1 MRADWQGGSPRPQPL
16 AWEHANGSI
25 RATTAGLPIAGNPTT
40 VRNLSAYDASAA
52 DGDPSDRHPRSR
64 SRGKLHRREALSS
77 PNKRRRTSH
86 TPVWRASSS
95 SSESEDTES
104 RGTPPPEESG
114 DSRNVDSTMRPLDPS
129 DSLTV
134 SDGSSAH
141 RTGPS
146 TSVDSAPSTSDKD
159 TRFWP
164 SSLRDQEGEH
174 PESLSSVE
182 EERDDSFSSVI
193 DLIGSYHSLE
203 KPASASPTRGLS
215 TLSHAL
221 GLHAESSPDLHLPPS
236 RLVEALVDKVNAT
249 FDKFVDE
256 QTSRA
261 FIPWPIK
268 RQRGYYRTSKP
279 LFAAPYTVPPGLSS
293 LTLDKASEPKKQP
306 VVIPHNL
313 VSSFETALAGV
324 SEVVSWLDW
333 WLATLSKF
341 GEALP
346 KETRS
351 NFQRKMVSGARSLEF
366 LGSQTTPVL
375 ANLVLLRRDSLL
387 SDVRSTVPAEELSRL
402 RHAPLPPSSALF
414 PPTLLDMA
422 LSKTRAASN
431 DALVHKALHPPRIPK
446 CQPQQQSRASS
457 ASAAPADRSGVSS
470 FVPRQQQAQRGNAS
484 AASSSG
490 GNRNRPRKGKKPFCH
505 SSGRPGN
512 ARGGGKGSGKR
523 QN

>member
-1 MRADWQGGSPRPQPL
+1 MHRQLTGTPQTGTHGADRG
-16 AWEHANGSI
+16 
-25 RATTAGLPIAGNPTT
+25 
-40 VRNLSAYDASAA
+40 ASA
-52 DGDPSDRHPRSR
+52 D
-64 SRGKLHRREALSS
+64 
-77 PNKRRRTSH
+77 KRRRTTH
-86 TPVWRASSS
+86 TPVWRPSPS

-104 RGTPPPEESG
+104 SGTPPPEKSG

-134 SDGSSAH
+134 SNGSSAH
-141 RTGPS
+141 CAGPS
-146 TSVDSAPSTSDKD
+146 TSVDSTPSTSDKD
-159 TRFWP
+159 ARFWP
-164 SSLRDQEGEH
+164 SSPRDQEGEH
-174 PESLSSVE
+174 PKSLSSVE
-182 EERDDSFSSVI
+182 EERERLLFLGHRPDKELPQSREAGECCPHLGVKHPLPRPRPPRRVLS
-193 DLIGSYHSLE
+193 G
-203 KPASASPTRGLS
+203 PALAT
-215 TLSHAL
+215 
-221 GLHAESSPDLHLPPS
+221 LPPS
-236 RLVEALVDKVNAT
+236 EALVDKVTST

-256 QTSRA
+256 QTPSA
-261 FIPWPIK
+261 FIPWPMK
-268 RQRGYYRTSKP
+268 HQRRYYRTSKP

-293 LTLDKASEPKKQP
+293 LTLDKASEPKKRP

-324 SEVVSWLDW
+324 GEVVSWLDW

-346 KETRS
+346 EETRS
-351 NFQRKMVSGARSLEF
+351 NFQRMMVSGARSLEF

-375 ANLVLLRRDSLL
+375 AKLVLLRRDSLL
-387 SDVRSTVPAEELSRL
+387 SDVRSTVHAEELSRL

-446 CQPQQQSRASS
+446 RQPQQQNRAST
-457 ASAAPADRSGVSS
+457 APADRSGVSS
-470 FVPRQQQAQRGNAS
+470 LVPRQQQAQRGNAS

-490 GNRNRPRKGKKPFCH
+490 GNRNRPRKGKKPFRH

-512 ARGGGKGSGKR
+512 ARGGGRGSGKR